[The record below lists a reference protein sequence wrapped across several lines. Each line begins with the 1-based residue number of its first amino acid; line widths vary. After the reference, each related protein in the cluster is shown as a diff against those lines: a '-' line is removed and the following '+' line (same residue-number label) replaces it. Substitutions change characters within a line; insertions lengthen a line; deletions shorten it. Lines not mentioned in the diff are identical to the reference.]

1 MLIYYYTVAAKIII
15 FISIINVWFIR
26 FNKPTPWRG
35 GDSKSM
41 KEEFETYGL
50 SHTIM
55 YLVGTIKVGLA
66 ILLIVSLWIKD
77 LSTPAAGAMG
87 IFMLG
92 AIAMHFKAD
101 DPNIKSF
108 PALILFILSVGIV
121 AGEVVLADL

>member
-101 DPNIKSF
+101 DPSIKSF